1 MIFTYNIKYY
11 LITILY
17 VAVELIIS
25 PQKKG
30 NQFPDFPYIFYFA
43 YNIIFVYP

>member
-1 MIFTYNIKYY
+1 MRFAAEVFVKYIYNCFTY
-11 LITILY
+11 T
-17 VAVELIIS
+17 
-25 PQKKG
+25 QKQG

>member
-1 MIFTYNIKYY
+1 MKIYKK
-11 LITILY
+11 LIQLP
-17 VAVELIIS
+17 S

-30 NQFPDFPYIFYFA
+30 NQFPDFPYIFYAA